1 MRKILLFVFL
11 FLIACG
17 GIEVENTISQDS
29 FDSSD
34 EDTTTT
40 VRDTT
45 TTTVK
50 DTTTTMVTDK
60 TSETKLKNKC
70 DDCEYLSISDL
81 ISNLDNVPKFA
92 WNDYQRIG
100 IENNVFENNSFACS
114 NIISFFFPLIAN

>member
-17 GIEVENTISQDS
+17 GTEVENTISQDS

-45 TTTVK
+45 TTTVR
-50 DTTTTMVTDK
+50 DTTTIVTDK
-60 TSETKLKNKC
+60 TSDTKLKNKC
-70 DDCEYLSISDL
+70 GDCEYLTISVNFK
-81 ISNLDNVPKFA
+81 S
-92 WNDYQRIG
+92 
-100 IENNVFENNSFACS
+100 
-114 NIISFFFPLIAN
+114 

>member
-1 MRKILLFVFL
+1 MRKILLFVLL

-17 GIEVENTISQDS
+17 GTEVENTISQDS

-60 TSETKLKNKC
+60 TSDTKLKNKC
-70 DDCEYLSISDL
+70 GDCEYLTISEL
-81 ISNLDNVPKFA
+81 ISNLDNVPRFA
-92 WNDYQRIG
+92 WNDY
-100 IENNVFENNSFACS
+100 
-114 NIISFFFPLIAN
+114 